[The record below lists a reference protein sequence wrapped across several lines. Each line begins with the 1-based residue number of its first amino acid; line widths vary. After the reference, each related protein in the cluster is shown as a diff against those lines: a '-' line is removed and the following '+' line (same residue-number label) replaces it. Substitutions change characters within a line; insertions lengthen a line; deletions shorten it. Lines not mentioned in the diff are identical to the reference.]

1 MPIYRVIRKSDQ
13 VEVYR
18 YSADSPIEW
27 AQPPM
32 PFADYDHIEVPPD
45 PEDDPGPAPYQ
56 GPWHI
61 TKRAFRARFTPAEK
75 VAIEIASLDDPTAS
89 MQVRGLAATL
99 RAQQR
104 EISDSPYVDL
114 QFAPTRDGTQALETY
129 GLLAAGRAA
138 AILDTP
144 PTDEELY
151 RG

>member
-32 PFADYDHIEVPPD
+32 PFADYDHIEVVPDEEPGLPPY
-45 PEDDPGPAPYQ
+45 EGS
-56 GPWHI
+56 WHI

-75 VAIEIASLDDPTAS
+75 VGIEIASLDDPAAS
-89 MQVRGLAATL
+89 MQVRGLAAVL

-114 QFAPTRDGTQALETY
+114 QFAPTREGTQALETY

-138 AILDTP
+138 VILDTP
-144 PTDEELY
+144 PTGEELY